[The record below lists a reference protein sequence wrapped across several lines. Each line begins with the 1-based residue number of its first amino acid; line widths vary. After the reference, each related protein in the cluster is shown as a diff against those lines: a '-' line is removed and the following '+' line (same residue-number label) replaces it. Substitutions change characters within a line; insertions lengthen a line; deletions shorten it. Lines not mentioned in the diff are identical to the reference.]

1 MEPMKTGS
9 FIRNEREKK
18 GLNQKQFAELLC
30 VSPSTVCK
38 WETGVNLPDVDKMES
53 IAKILEVS
61 IPELL
66 EGNRNLPTI
75 NQIDASPSSI
85 WERIPHRT
93 VAMLIA
99 AVPIAAAL
107 FLLFF
112 QMRGSR
118 HFEPAFQVVDTYFD
132 DTTDALCR
140 INAFYIIVTFEGE
153 VNDDIIS
160 QHADKIRHLYLHAY
174 KEADAIVVMYIDKK
188 YEDYSI
194 YNAEYYV
201 VRLAAPGKIPEGFP
215 PVRQAA
221 DTKVSILTAE
231 ESSSDDAL
239 NIQIV
244 RTAFRYGMWIP
255 EAFFSS
261 HETYMGRDDIT
272 YIINLWL
279 NDFLYNRSEDLT
291 TATYIGIVNEFP
303 VIP

>member
-99 AVPIAAAL
+99 AVPIAA
-107 FLLFF
+107 
-112 QMRGSR
+112 
-118 HFEPAFQVVDTYFD
+118 EW
-132 DTTDALCR
+132 
-140 INAFYIIVTFEGE
+140 
-153 VNDDIIS
+153 
-160 QHADKIRHLYLHAY
+160 LYCITL
-174 KEADAIVVMYIDKK
+174 
-188 YEDYSI
+188 
-194 YNAEYYV
+194 N
-201 VRLAAPGKIPEGFP
+201 
-215 PVRQAA
+215 
-221 DTKVSILTAE
+221 TA
-231 ESSSDDAL
+231 
-239 NIQIV
+239 
-244 RTAFRYGMWIP
+244 
-255 EAFFSS
+255 
-261 HETYMGRDDIT
+261 
-272 YIINLWL
+272 
-279 NDFLYNRSEDLT
+279 
-291 TATYIGIVNEFP
+291 
-303 VIP
+303 